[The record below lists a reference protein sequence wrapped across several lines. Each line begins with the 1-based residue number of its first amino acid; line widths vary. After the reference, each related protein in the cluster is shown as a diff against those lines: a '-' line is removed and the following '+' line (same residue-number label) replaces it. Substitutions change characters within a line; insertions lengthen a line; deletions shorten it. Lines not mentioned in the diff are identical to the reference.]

1 MFRVIMTI
9 HEWILTAD
17 IIRWTDQ
24 TELPI
29 DWRWWDFLIFPR
41 CKSLLV
47 RPAWNLC
54 LMSLNHL
61 LLVVNASVNFLI
73 YCSIGRKFKG
83 DPAVMRLKFE
93 LSFQWS
99 PEKYFDCSTTASC
112 NIRKICSLLHYSILT
127 ISWWYVDCPT
137 LVSWLYWEEIMTVP
151 QIDSPATIVQSN
163 TLINYP
169 GCGSILRL

>member
-29 DWRWWDFLIFPR
+29 DWRWWDFLIFTR

-83 DPAVMRLKFE
+83 GPTVMRLNFE

-99 PEKYFDCSTTASC
+99 PEKYFAE
-112 NIRKICSLLHYSILT
+112 NQSLLLRKSPVAGLAHLSAGKPWWWERMRWCWLRWRRSSSCRPALLT
-127 ISWWYVDCPT
+127 LQPSHAWITRKQTKQTKQT
-137 LVSWLYWEEIMTVP
+137 LV
-151 QIDSPATIVQSN
+151 
-163 TLINYP
+163 
-169 GCGSILRL
+169 